1 MIGRLLITG
10 AAGGLGRVLR
20 TGLSGYADTLRLSDV
35 AEMGPAGAGEEV
47 VVCDLADR
55 QAVLAL
61 VNNCDGIVHLGGRSV
76 EAAFD
81 DLLSANLLG
90 TYNIYEAARQA
101 GTRRILFAS
110 SNHAI
115 GFHPRTA
122 KLDETAPLRPD
133 SLYGVTKCYGEA
145 LSRYY
150 FDKFGVESVCVRIGS
165 CFPEPRDRRQLSTW
179 LSPRDF
185 VALVKAVFDAPM
197 TGHLI
202 VYGVSNNRQV
212 WWSNDHASFLGWT
225 PLDSSEPFR
234 EQIDAAHPP
243 ADRRDNAVVYQG
255 GAFAAAGHFEDENP
269 NSA

>member
-20 TGLSGYADTLRLSDV
+20 VGLAGYADTLRLSDI
-35 AEMGPAGAGEEV
+35 ADMEPAGQNEEV

-61 VNNCDGIVHLGGRSV
+61 AEGCHGIVHLGGVSV

-81 DLLSANLLG
+81 DLLGANLLG

-101 GTRRILFAS
+101 GIPRVLFAS

-115 GFHPRTA
+115 GFHARTE
-122 KLDETAPLRPD
+122 KLDVTAPLRPD
-133 SLYGVTKCYGEA
+133 SLYGVSKCYGEA

-150 FDKFGVESVCVRIGS
+150 FDKFGVESACVRIGS

-179 LSPRDF
+179 FSPRDF
-185 VALVKAVFDAPM
+185 VSLVKAVFDAPV

-202 VYGVSNNRQV
+202 VYGVSSNRQL

-225 PLDSSEPFR
+225 PQDSSEPFR
-234 EQIDAAHPP
+234 AKVEATSPP
-243 ADRRDNAVVYQG
+243 ENRRDPAVLYQG
-255 GAFAAAGHFEDENP
+255 GTFAASGHFEDETEG
-269 NSA
+269 